1 MGPFGRLTA
10 AKWSANMA
18 DLRTEVFLHGAR
30 QNAERAGAG
39 MADLPALD
47 KQPDRREPSE
57 GSERV
62 SVGPFGRLTGHAW
75 PTYLGFP
82 RFR

>member
-1 MGPFGRLTA
+1 
-10 AKWSANMA
+10 MA

-30 QNAERAGAG
+30 QNLPAYGVQAGAERAGAG

-57 GSERV
+57 GS
-62 SVGPFGRLTGHAW
+62 GG
-75 PTYLGFP
+75 
-82 RFR
+82 